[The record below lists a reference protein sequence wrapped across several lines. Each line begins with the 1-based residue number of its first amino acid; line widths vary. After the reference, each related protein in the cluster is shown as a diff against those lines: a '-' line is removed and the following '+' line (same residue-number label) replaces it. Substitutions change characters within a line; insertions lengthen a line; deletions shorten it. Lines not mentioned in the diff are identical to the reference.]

1 MRKLPLIAAL
11 CAALLVSG
19 CKPGEIANKVLEGIE
34 DVTDAIQVGVGYAR
48 TVADKYC
55 LEVSVALQ
63 QANQLTGQAGASCK
77 VKNEVQRIAAGVA
90 SYCNGAEPVNL
101 TAFLAKL
108 KKAKTDARAVVAA
121 GC

>member
-1 MRKLPLIAAL
+1 MKKIALVILLALPLA
-11 CAALLVSG
+11 G
-19 CKPGEIANKVLEGIE
+19 CNPGQFANKVLEGIE

-48 TVADKYC
+48 SVADKYC

-77 VKNEVQRIAAGVA
+77 VKNEVQRIASGVA

-101 TAFLAKL
+101 TTFLAKL